1 MASDDLSS
9 IVAPIFD
16 MLAEIS
22 QSEFVMVLF
31 MAGFGVFAAL
41 PVLVIP
47 RLLAPN
53 NANPIKNAPFECGQ
67 VPSGEGRMHFMMQYY
82 SYLLMFVIFDVMSIF
97 LFSWAVVY
105 LQIGIQS
112 AIMITLFLAIIFV
125 PMGYA
130 LHMAGLKDIW

>member
-1 MASDDLSS
+1 VAMDNLSG
-9 IVAPIFD
+9 VFT
-16 MLAEIS
+16 MLADIS
-22 QSEFVMVLF
+22 KSEFVMVLF
-31 MAGFGVFAAL
+31 LAGFGVFAAL

-53 NANPIKNAPFECGQ
+53 RANPIKNSSFECGQ

-112 AIMITLFLAIIFV
+112 AFIITLFLVILFV

-130 LHMAGLKDIW
+130 LHMAGRRDIW